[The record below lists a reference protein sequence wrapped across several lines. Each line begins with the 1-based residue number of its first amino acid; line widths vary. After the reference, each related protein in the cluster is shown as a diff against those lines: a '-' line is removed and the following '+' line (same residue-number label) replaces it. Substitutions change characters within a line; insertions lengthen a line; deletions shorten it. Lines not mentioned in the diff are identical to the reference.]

1 MRVFVFVVA
10 IETIGTD
17 DDIKREEVEQDMYNK
32 AVSKRSME
40 YVVDV
45 CVLCCCSMYVCV
57 VAAL

>member
-45 CVLCCCSMYVCV
+45 CVCCCVVVQCTYV
-57 VAAL
+57 L